1 MHLEVDVEVELAT
14 RERRFNLQVS
24 FNSDEQRVVIFG
36 PSGAGKS
43 VTIQSIAGLLH
54 PKRGRIVLGER
65 VLYDSTRQIDLPA
78 RERQVGYLF
87 QDYAL
92 FPHLNV
98 ADNVGF
104 ALRRWPWPLTTEQQQ
119 RVQQYLELLEIA
131 HLARSLPRELSGG
144 QRQRVALARALICN
158 PQILLLDEPFAA
170 LDVLLRQ
177 RMREELSRLQEQLS
191 IPLVV
196 ITHDPEDVRTFA
208 ETLVIYTQ
216 GRVEQVVGRGRLRRE
231 QGEDYAWQTV
241 REACHLA
248 A

>member
-1 MHLEVDVEVELAT
+1 MHLEVNVEVELTT
-14 RERRFNLQVS
+14 RERRFSLQVA

-54 PKRGRIVLGER
+54 PKRGRVVLGDR
-65 VLYDSTRQIDLPA
+65 VLFDSTQGIDLPA

-104 ALRRWPWPLTTEQQQ
+104 ALRRWPWPLTLEQRE